1 MMIFLKYYII
11 NILLFLATQLCTTTL
26 LWPTVQQSSCLA
38 VVAAPSR
45 GELSVL
51 YRTRSELH
59 HGMTRPGEKTNGAT
73 KQTLTI

>member
-1 MMIFLKYYII
+1 MMIFFFLILEIYIEI
-11 NILLFLATQLCTTTL
+11 THLCTTTL

-73 KQTLTI
+73 KQT